1 MLRALFKQGSF
12 WTITNEK
19 AFRDLGSG
27 LTLRLVLK
35 NKII

>member
-1 MLRALFKQGSF
+1 MSPSSKGRMLL
-12 WTITNEK
+12 NEK
-19 AFRDLGSG
+19 AFRDHGSG

>member
-19 AFRDLGSG
+19 AFSDRGSG
-27 LTLRLVLK
+27 FDVLPFK
-35 NKII
+35 

>member
-1 MLRALFKQGSF
+1 MGVTFVH
-12 WTITNEK
+12 EK